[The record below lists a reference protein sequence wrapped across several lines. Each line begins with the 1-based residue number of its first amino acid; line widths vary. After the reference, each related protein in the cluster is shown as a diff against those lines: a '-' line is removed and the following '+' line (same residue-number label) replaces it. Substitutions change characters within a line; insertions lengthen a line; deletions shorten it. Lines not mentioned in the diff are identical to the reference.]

1 MIRRTFQA
9 AVSPV
14 NDRQL
19 RAVLA
24 TEQLGRD
31 NLIIRLA
38 GIQTP
43 SSITGLFNH
52 DPALPVCRWTELEG
66 VRYGS
71 PALATFPPPGTSPK
85 ADEVCRLAKEGTLD
99 SVSIGFNP
107 LEVEPADQNNY
118 PRGAKI
124 VTRSELLECSWVS
137 VPADRGAKVVE
148 RKHQRSLADRR
159 DEIQTHVW
167 DAQNHH
173 EDLERA
179 LSRGDNSAAMRS
191 HKELGRCLDRCERC
205 LRSVGKEGAAQDIAN
220 NQQTQNSGGMG
231 KGTSDSNSGRAVS
244 FYQRQQALLALTPRL
259 PVGDGGPAG
268 VAAIRDYEFQRAQHH
283 SEAAARA
290 GAYGRPLSR
299 TQRLARA
306 EALHHI

>member
-19 RAVLA
+19 HAVLA
-24 TEQLGRD
+24 TEESGRD

-52 DPALPVCRWTELEG
+52 DAALPVCRWTELDG

-71 PALATFPPPGTSPK
+71 PALATFPPPGTSQK

-99 SVSIGFNP
+99 SVSIGFEP
-107 LEVEPADQNNY
+107 REVEPADQKTY

-148 RKHQRSLADRR
+148 RKHWRSLADRL
-159 DEIQTHVW
+159 DEIQDTSGKPRTTTTIWFAHCGREITPRQCARIVGW
-167 DAQNHH
+167 DAASTAANVACA
-173 EDLERA
+173 A
-179 LSRGDNSAAMRS
+179 LARKVQRWTS
-191 HKELGRCLDRCERC
+191 KT
-205 LRSVGKEGAAQDIAN
+205 LRSP
-220 NQQTQNSGGMG
+220 
-231 KGTSDSNSGRAVS
+231 
-244 FYQRQQALLALTPRL
+244 RQP
-259 PVGDGGPAG
+259 PV
-268 VAAIRDYEFQRAQHH
+268 
-283 SEAAARA
+283 
-290 GAYGRPLSR
+290 
-299 TQRLARA
+299 
-306 EALHHI
+306 

>member
-1 MIRRTFQA
+1 MIRRTFHS
-9 AVSPV
+9 AVNPV

-24 TEQLGRD
+24 TEALGRD

-52 DPALPVCRWTELEG
+52 DPALPVCRWTELDG

-71 PALATFPPPGTSPK
+71 PALATFPPPGTSQK

-99 SVSIGFNP
+99 SVSIGFEP
-107 LEVEPADQNNY
+107 IEVEPADQKTY

-148 RKHQRSLADRR
+148 RKHRRSLADRL
-159 DEIQTHVW
+159 DEIQGHVW

-173 EDLERA
+173 DDLARA
-179 LSRGDNSAAMRS
+179 LRRGDNSAAMRS

-205 LRSVGKEGAAQDIAN
+205 LRSFGKEGAALDIEN
-220 NQQTQNSGGMG
+220 TSKSQTTAGVTY
-231 KGTSDSNSGRAVS
+231 GTSDGGRS
-244 FYQRQQALLALTPRL
+244 FYQRQLKLLALTPRL
-259 PVGDGGPAG
+259 PVADGGPAG
-268 VAAIRDYEFQRAQHH
+268 VAAIRDYEFERARQHCA
-283 SEAAARA
+283 SVAAAGGLRRDLTRA
-290 GAYGRPLSR
+290 
-299 TQRLARA
+299 QRLARV
-306 EALHHI
+306 EALHR